1 MPRPF
6 GAHCDIG
13 AYEAQNIRVVTNTV
27 DGAPGS
33 LRQVVLDAANADTI
47 IFSPDVFRINK
58 TLYLGEF
65 GQIEISK
72 SLTIDGTAGRV
83 GWIYIT
89 GDNIYFH
96 RLFQVDAG
104 ASVTLIGMQL
114 GGESCLCNGV
124 SIYNSGILT
133 IVQSGFSWSHAW
145 SQPWGGQ
152 PGYGGAIYNAGILFV
167 ISGWFY
173 ENAAM
178 YGNAIY
184 NQLGSSV
191 HISDSYFSRG
201 GDGQGAN
208 ILNDG
213 IATVD
218 RSIFVNEATGI
229 ENHAIL
235 SVIASA
241 FFSNTADRGSAIVNG
256 DDTGAGI
263 AIVSESTF
271 MGNRSSE
278 GGAIFNNAALNL
290 SNSTLTGNA
299 PSYGVDGLGG
309 AILNSYSG
317 TLNLV
322 NNTIAGNW
330 ASLGG
335 GIYNSGTL
343 TLTNTIVADSSS
355 GANCAGIEGGIMDGG
370 HNLEDADTC
379 HFGAG
384 GSLTNTNPRLGSA
397 PNILLYI
404 NPLRV
409 PTLALLPGSPAI
421 DAGDD
426 SVCPATDERGV
437 QRPFGLHCDIG
448 AFEATFITRKLRLI
462 IVMR

>member
-1 MPRPF
+1 M
-6 GAHCDIG
+6 
-13 AYEAQNIRVVTNTV
+13 
-27 DGAPGS
+27 
-33 LRQVVLDAANADTI
+33 
-47 IFSPDVFRINK
+47 
-58 TLYLGEF
+58 
-65 GQIEISK
+65 
-72 SLTIDGTAGRV
+72 
-83 GWIYIT
+83 
-89 GDNIYFH
+89 
-96 RLFQVDAG
+96 
-104 ASVTLIGMQL
+104 
-114 GGESCLCNGV
+114 
-124 SIYNSGILT
+124 
-133 IVQSGFSWSHAW
+133 
-145 SQPWGGQ
+145 
-152 PGYGGAIYNAGILFV
+152 
-167 ISGWFY
+167 
-173 ENAAM
+173 
-178 YGNAIY
+178 
-184 NQLGSSV
+184 
-191 HISDSYFSRG
+191 
-201 GDGQGAN
+201 
-208 ILNDG
+208 
-213 IATVD
+213 
-218 RSIFVNEATGI
+218 
-229 ENHAIL
+229 
-235 SVIASA
+235 
-241 FFSNTADRGSAIVNG
+241 
-256 DDTGAGI
+256 
-263 AIVSESTF
+263 SESTF